1 MTDVQEQHQGGESM
15 ALTCHCISHRDL
27 RVSGFSVGIN
37 IPRCIQWTVTLLWY
51 QAWDVQGLWLCVRIW
66 AWSIVSPASC
76 VLVQVSCL
84 IILSVVF
91 WSWSVPVFE
100 SWLLGFPVT
109 WCHAGNLK
117 SAMVGLLAPW
127 KFTEI
132 SDQGSFLPESWL
144 LSFYWHTAMYTSPLE
159 ILSCCGLIVSS
170 IPWYLPILPALTPL
184 AQANLF
190 TKAVF
195 IKVSSA
201 THTAP

>member
-27 RVSGFSVGIN
+27 GVSGFSVGIN

-127 KFTEI
+127 KFTDFR
-132 SDQGSFLPESWL
+132 SGL
-144 LSFYWHTAMYTSPLE
+144 LSPRKLVVKLLLAHHYVY
-159 ILSCCGLIVSS
+159 LSFGNSVMLWINSFFNSLIPAHPPCSHSS
-170 IPWYLPILPALTPL
+170 CP
-184 AQANLF
+184 
-190 TKAVF
+190 
-195 IKVSSA
+195 S
-201 THTAP
+201 